1 MDKIIK
7 PLLDENGQHIR
18 RKLKEGDYY
27 WAEGLKTFIQYKFWT
42 SELEHFVYY
51 EEKWKPKENEFYW
64 FYNFLYENAIEYKR
78 NSYTD
83 ALNLAVGNCFQTKEE
98 AEDITNILTVLNNMK
113 KYYIDC
119 IDLKGGKIE

>member
-1 MDKIIK
+1 MNKIIK

-27 WAEGLKTFIQYKFWT
+27 WGTGSKTFIRYNLGT

-64 FYNFLYENAIEYKR
+64 FYNFLIEKANIYKR
-78 NSYTD
+78 NTYTD
-83 ALNLAVGNCFQTKEE
+83 VLNLAVGNCFKTKAE
-98 AEDITNILTVLNNMK
+98 AEDINNILTVLDNMK
-113 KYYIDC
+113 AYYQ
-119 IDLKGGKIE
+119 KKQEVKNG

>member
-1 MDKIIK
+1 MNKIIK

-27 WAEGLKTFIQYKFWT
+27 WDKDLNKYVYWHINT
-42 SELEHFVYY
+42 SVMDYFVYY
-51 EEKWKPKENEFYW
+51 EEKWKPKEGEFYW

-83 ALNLAVGNCFQTKEE
+83 ALNLAVGNCFQTKAE
-98 AEDITNILTVLNNMK
+98 AEDIDNILTVLDNMK
-113 KYYIDC
+113 AYYQ
-119 IDLKGGKIE
+119 KKQEAKNG

>member
-1 MDKIIK
+1 MNKIIK

-27 WAEGLKTFIQYKFWT
+27 WGTGSKTFIQYNFGT

-64 FYNFLYENAIEYKR
+64 FYNFLIEKANIYKR
-78 NSYTD
+78 NTYTD
-83 ALNLAVGNCFQTKEE
+83 VLSVEVGNCFQTKAE
-98 AEDITNILTVLNNMK
+98 AEDINNILTVLDNMK
-113 KYYIDC
+113 AYYQ
-119 IDLKGGKIE
+119 KKQEVKNG